1 MLGLEDETGMP
12 VGAIPADKFHT
23 MMADRLD
30 TKTFIPLGR
39 DDA

>member
-1 MLGLEDETGMP
+1 MP

-30 TKTFIPLGR
+30 TKTFTPLGGGR
-39 DDA
+39 A